1 MKVLLS
7 FLRKANIS
15 SSRRDSLIVLNN
27 RPAPFVARGMNKKK
41 GYMKIKEIRGNEIS
55 PVLPFPSHERAKL
68 VLFYNPSAAA
78 TRRGGPRSFTGSAVE
93 EQEGKR
99 DRKEREERDR
109 ERERDGEESFR
120 TVGWVSRRGWNGCQL
135 VF

>member
-1 MKVLLS
+1 
-7 FLRKANIS
+7 
-15 SSRRDSLIVLNN
+15 
-27 RPAPFVARGMNKKK
+27 MNKKK

-78 TRRGGPRSFTGSAVE
+78 TRRGGPRSFIGSA
-93 EQEGKR
+93 GTRSK
-99 DRKEREERDR
+99 R
-109 ERERDGEESFR
+109 EREIEREAEREGERHREREMEESFR
-120 TVGWVSRRGWNGCQL
+120 TVGRASRRGWNGCQL

>member
-1 MKVLLS
+1 MRVSLS
-7 FLRKANIS
+7 FLQKANIS
-15 SSRRDSLIVLNN
+15 SNRRDSLIILNN

-78 TRRGGPRSFTGSAVE
+78 TRRGGPQFFTGNAVE

-99 DRKEREERDR
+99 DRKRR
-109 ERERDGEESFR
+109 ERERERRRNPSGWLDG
-120 TVGWVSRRGWNGCQL
+120 RRDGGGTAVN
-135 VF
+135 